1 MKWDDPNHDVALRN
15 SEDPEAIVTPGPE
28 LEGTPE
34 DEGPPQ
40 IAQAKVKPIWHQFY
54 RKEAGRDFGGGGD
67 PGGGEPGNGGG
78 NNGGGNG
85 KPK

>member
-15 SEDPEAIVTPGPE
+15 SEDPEAIATPGPE
-28 LEGTPE
+28 LEGTHE
-34 DEGPPQ
+34 VEGPPQ
-40 IAQAKVKPIWHQFY
+40 IAQGNVKPIWHKFY
-54 RKEAGRDFGGGGD
+54 CKETGRDFGGGG
-67 PGGGEPGNGGG
+67 EPGHGGG